1 MLVWSSDDFAE
12 ESYDG
17 CGYFWLPVPPEGYQA
32 LDYFVTRRPNEPS
45 VEEVRCVQTSLR
57 VAKMMF
63 EYWIDLLDDDR
74 NSLTKKGNID
84 RAELYVHVK
93 PAFGGTFSDI
103 ANVDLPP
110 LH

>member
-1 MLVWSSDDFAE
+1 MTLGMSPMLVVVTSGFQ
-12 ESYDG
+12 YH
-17 CGYFWLPVPPEGYQA
+17 LRVI
-32 LDYFVTRRPNEPS
+32 LDYFVTSGPNEPS

-63 EYWIDLLDDDR
+63 EYWIDLPDDDR

>member
-32 LDYFVTRRPNEPS
+32 S
-45 VEEVRCVQTSLR
+45 VEQVRCVQTSLR
-57 VAKMMF
+57 GAKMMF
-63 EYWIDLLDDDR
+63 EYWIDLPDDDR

-110 LH
+110 LQ